1 MEDDAAFEQAVDD
14 RNSLFFFSLSSW
26 RSRRSEGAEEGAV
39 DSGGGCGGATVKV
52 FFVSA
57 MLNFFIIMM
66 RRVFE

>member
-57 MLNFFIIMM
+57 MSNFFIIMM